1 MILPPQ
7 FKSLNKKTTLLGK
20 QSYVVQGGAFT
31 STNNYKY
38 QNVDFS
44 YKEEYLY
51 KIFSFFRMEITIN
64 SSVRLSNADG
74 FLSFAFKNSSNEWFR
89 ANWGDI
95 YNKEITVSKYFYV
108 TKTSLNYDYDYDC
121 LALNYTMYDF
131 ANMKYTLSIHSGTN
145 PYIPFWYLPYVN
157 NILPSSSE
165 VLNIDIKIEGI
176 E

>member
-1 MILPPQ
+1 MIIPPQ
-7 FKSLNKKTTLLGK
+7 FESLNKKTTLLGK

-31 STNNYKY
+31 GSNNYKY
-38 QNVDFS
+38 QNVNFS
-44 YKEEYLY
+44 YKEKYLY

-64 SSVRLSNADG
+64 SSVQLSNANG

-108 TKTSLNYDYDYDC
+108 TKASLNYDYNY

-131 ANMKYTLSIHSGTN
+131 ANMEYTLSIYSSTN

-157 NILPSSSE
+157 NIIPPSSE